1 MISYLNA
8 LKKIL
13 KNRVNLP
20 NEKILTSKSLD
31 RVTAKNIYSP
41 CNYPSANNTAFDG
54 FALVSKETRKLKS
67 NKKKKI

>member
-41 CNYPSANNTAFDG
+41 CNYLYYPK
-54 FALVSKETRKLKS
+54 VE
-67 NKKKKI
+67 